1 MYSDYSSNSAHPF
14 NKHEKIMKKI
24 LALVA
29 FSLLGL
35 ISTAYAD
42 ENTIKEAF
50 AKSMPAVKIDAIK
63 PSEVKGLYEVSFG
76 AHVFYVSDDGKYL
89 IEGHLIDI
97 AARKDLTEGKLSESH
112 VNAIKKLGTDKMIIF
127 KPKTSK
133 YTVSIFTD
141 IDCGFCRKLHSE
153 LDSYMA
159 EGITIQYIFFPRT
172 GKNTESY
179 KKAISVWCAGDA
191 EARKAALTAA
201 KKGTNPKEKTCDNPI
216 DEQMQLGAEFD
227 INGTPTIVSEKGA
240 VYPGYLPANQ
250 LAQMLKDENE
260 TK

>member
-1 MYSDYSSNSAHPF
+1 MYSDYSSNSAQPF

-29 FSLLGL
+29 FLLLGL
-35 ISTAYAD
+35 VSTAYAD
-42 ENTIKEAF
+42 ENAIKEAF
-50 AKSMPAVKIDAIK
+50 AKSMPSVKLDGIK
-63 PSEVKGLYEVSFG
+63 PSEIKGLYEVLVG
-76 AHVFYVSDDGKYL
+76 THVFYVSDDGKYL

-97 AARKDLTEGKLSESH
+97 AARKDLTEAKLSESH

-179 KKAISVWCAGDA
+179 TKAVSVWCAGDN
-191 EARKAALTAA
+191 EARKTALTAA
-201 KKGTNPKEKTCDNPI
+201 KKGANPKEKTCNNPI

-240 VYPGYLPANQ
+240 VYPGYLPAKQ